1 MATQAPT
8 FGLDGS
14 ELDVMDGLFFNE
26 LTDLP
31 VEPAHNQTLFAQPKS
46 EPPITDEEL
55 IASLPLPH
63 EAPAPPP
70 APPPPPSKPAARGA
84 AKDAADL
91 SETRR
96 ARNREHARR
105 SRCRKKLIIES
116 LQQSLTAYQAENE
129 RLRQFVRAKLGE
141 AEAAPRLEWCEA
153 RSKGEATDT
162 DLTGG
167 ANARMINKY
176 DYGLLEA
183 LKHARRSFVIT
194 DPTLPDNPIV
204 FASGVCA
211 ASFFSFLGPARV
223 DGVTAW
229 PSLRSA
235 RDAPRRGAPERR
247 RRCGPEGSPR
257 HRDAVD
263 AASAHTRTPSP
274 RPGEHASVLGSRR
287 WRMGGTRRHRS
298 PREHTPSPRKHAGG
312 FLSLTG
318 YKLEQVLGR
327 NCRFLQ
333 GPRTDA
339 RAVAKIRDAI
349 KSGRDVQIVLLNYKI
364 DSTTFWNHFFIA
376 ALRDDKGDVVNFLG
390 VQIEVSE
397 RVAVGILQNAEGK
410 AKQPEKGPAVQAAAA
425 AAAAQLPPKSS
436 GTKRERG
443 A

>member
-70 APPPPPSKPAARGA
+70 APPPPPAKPAARGA

-204 FASGVCA
+204 FASGARA

-223 DGVTAW
+223 DGVTARVRVDGVTSW
-229 PSLRSA
+229 PSLR
-235 RDAPRRGAPERR
+235 
-247 RRCGPEGSPR
+247 
-257 HRDAVD
+257 
-263 AASAHTRTPSP
+263 
-274 RPGEHASVLGSRR
+274 
-287 WRMGGTRRHRS
+287 
-298 PREHTPSPRKHAGG
+298 
-312 FLSLTG
+312 LSL
-318 YKLEQVLGR
+318 
-327 NCRFLQ
+327 
-333 GPRTDA
+333 
-339 RAVAKIRDAI
+339 IHI
-349 KSGRDVQIVLLNYKI
+349 
-364 DSTTFWNHFFIA
+364 
-376 ALRDDKGDVVNFLG
+376 
-390 VQIEVSE
+390 
-397 RVAVGILQNAEGK
+397 
-410 AKQPEKGPAVQAAAA
+410 
-425 AAAAQLPPKSS
+425 
-436 GTKRERG
+436 
-443 A
+443 

>member
-70 APPPPPSKPAARGA
+70 APPPPPAKPAARGA

-204 FASGVCA
+204 FASGARA
-211 ASFFSFLGPARV
+211 ASEFCDPREGHAVAATRRARV
-223 DGVTAW
+223 GLGVA
-229 PSLRSA
+229 A
-235 RDAPRRGAPERR
+235 MAHG
-247 RRCGPEGSPR
+247 R
-257 HRDAVD
+257 HR
-263 AASAHTRTPSP
+263 
-274 RPGEHASVLGSRR
+274 
-287 WRMGGTRRHRS
+287 
-298 PREHTPSPRKHAGG
+298 
-312 FLSLTG
+312 
-318 YKLEQVLGR
+318 
-327 NCRFLQ
+327 
-333 GPRTDA
+333 
-339 RAVAKIRDAI
+339 
-349 KSGRDVQIVLLNYKI
+349 
-364 DSTTFWNHFFIA
+364 
-376 ALRDDKGDVVNFLG
+376 
-390 VQIEVSE
+390 VSE
-397 RVAVGILQNAEGK
+397 RTHAVTTKTRRRLPLAHGLQARAGARKELSIF
-410 AKQPEKGPAVQAAAA
+410 AGP
-425 AAAAQLPPKSS
+425 
-436 GTKRERG
+436 
-443 A
+443 

>member
-1 MATQAPT
+1 M
-8 FGLDGS
+8 
-14 ELDVMDGLFFNE
+14 
-26 LTDLP
+26 
-31 VEPAHNQTLFAQPKS
+31 
-46 EPPITDEEL
+46 
-55 IASLPLPH
+55 
-63 EAPAPPP
+63 
-70 APPPPPSKPAARGA
+70 
-84 AKDAADL
+84 
-91 SETRR
+91 
-96 ARNREHARR
+96 
-105 SRCRKKLIIES
+105 IIES

-204 FASGVCA
+204 FASG
-211 ASFFSFLGPARV
+211 AR
-223 DGVTAW
+223 
-229 PSLRSA
+229 
-235 RDAPRRGAPERR
+235 
-247 RRCGPEGSPR
+247 
-257 HRDAVD
+257 
-263 AASAHTRTPSP
+263 AASASYDPRERHAVAATRRARVGLGVAAMAHGRHPTPS
-274 RPGEHASVLGSRR
+274 
-287 WRMGGTRRHRS
+287 T
-298 PREHTPSPRKHAGG
+298 PREHTPSPLEKNTGG

>member
-1 MATQAPT
+1 MSMATQAPT

-70 APPPPPSKPAARGA
+70 APPPPPAKPAARGA

-204 FASGVCA
+204 FASGARA
-211 ASFFSFLGPARV
+211 ASEFCDPREGRRGVVAAR
-223 DGVTAW
+223 GYASMASW
-229 PSLRSA
+229 PSLRSVGA
-235 RDAPRRGAPERR
+235 RDTVDAVRGAPA
-247 RRCGPEGSPR
+247 P
-257 HRDAVD
+257 HA
-263 AASAHTRTPSP
+263 TRST
-274 RPGEHASVLGSRR
+274 RP
-287 WRMGGTRRHRS
+287 
-298 PREHTPSPRKHAGG
+298 
-312 FLSLTG
+312 
-318 YKLEQVLGR
+318 
-327 NCRFLQ
+327 
-333 GPRTDA
+333 
-339 RAVAKIRDAI
+339 
-349 KSGRDVQIVLLNYKI
+349 
-364 DSTTFWNHFFIA
+364 
-376 ALRDDKGDVVNFLG
+376 
-390 VQIEVSE
+390 
-397 RVAVGILQNAEGK
+397 
-410 AKQPEKGPAVQAAAA
+410 
-425 AAAAQLPPKSS
+425 
-436 GTKRERG
+436 
-443 A
+443 

>member
-1 MATQAPT
+1 MSMATQAPT

-70 APPPPPSKPAARGA
+70 APPPPPAKPAARGA

-204 FASGVCA
+204 FASGARA
-211 ASFFSFLGPARV
+211 ASEFCDPREGRRGGVAARRY
-223 DGVTAW
+223 ASMASW
-229 PSLRSA
+229 PSLRSVGA
-235 RDAPRRGAPERR
+235 RDTVDAVRGAPAPHATRSTRPRPHETVPHAHAVAATRR
-247 RRCGPEGSPR
+247 ARVGLG
-257 HRDAVD
+257 V
-263 AASAHTRTPSP
+263 AAMAHGWHATPSFP
-274 RPGEHASVLGSRR
+274 ERTHAVTTKKHRR
-287 WRMGGTRRHRS
+287 LPLAHG
-298 PREHTPSPRKHAGG
+298 
-312 FLSLTG
+312 
-318 YKLEQVLGR
+318 
-327 NCRFLQ
+327 LQ
-333 GPRTDA
+333 A
-339 RAVAKIRDAI
+339 RAGFR
-349 KSGRDVQIVLLNYKI
+349 
-364 DSTTFWNHFFIA
+364 T
-376 ALRDDKGDVVNFLG
+376 
-390 VQIEVSE
+390 
-397 RVAVGILQNAEGK
+397 
-410 AKQPEKGPAVQAAAA
+410 
-425 AAAAQLPPKSS
+425 QLPVPA
-436 GTKRERG
+436 GP
-443 A
+443 

>member
-70 APPPPPSKPAARGA
+70 APPPPPAKPAARGA

-204 FASGVCA
+204 FASGARA
-211 ASFFSFLGPARV
+211 ASFEFTIRAR
-223 DGVTAW
+223 G
-229 PSLRSA
+229 
-235 RDAPRRGAPERR
+235 RRGGVAARRYAGETPSRRGTPERR
-247 RRCGPEGSPR
+247 RRRGPEGSPR
-257 HRDAVD
+257 HR
-263 AASAHTRTPSP
+263 
-274 RPGEHASVLGSRR
+274 
-287 WRMGGTRRHRS
+287 
-298 PREHTPSPRKHAGG
+298 
-312 FLSLTG
+312 
-318 YKLEQVLGR
+318 
-327 NCRFLQ
+327 
-333 GPRTDA
+333 
-339 RAVAKIRDAI
+339 RDAI
-349 KSGRDVQIVLLNYKI
+349 DTNTRPHHK
-364 DSTTFWNHFFIA
+364 TT
-376 ALRDDKGDVVNFLG
+376 
-390 VQIEVSE
+390 
-397 RVAVGILQNAEGK
+397 
-410 AKQPEKGPAVQAAAA
+410 QAA
-425 AAAAQLPPKSS
+425 SS
-436 GTKRERG
+436 RSRATNSSRF
-443 A
+443 

>member
-70 APPPPPSKPAARGA
+70 APPPPPAKPAARGA

-204 FASGVCA
+204 FASGACA
-211 ASFFSFLGPARV
+211 ASFEFAIRARGAAAASRRYGTRRWRHGRV
-223 DGVTAW
+223 YD
-229 PSLRSA
+229 PSERE
-235 RDAPRRGAPERR
+235 APRRGTPERHGR
-247 RRCGPEGSPR
+247 RGPGPPR
-257 HRDAVD
+257 ATRDAVD
-263 AASAHTRTPSP
+263 AASTPRDDPTRARRRRDPES
-274 RPGEHASVLGSRR
+274 ARR
-287 WRMGGTRRHRS
+287 WRGGHPYAVTTKKHRRLPLAH
-298 PREHTPSPRKHAGG
+298 G
-312 FLSLTG
+312 
-318 YKLEQVLGR
+318 
-327 NCRFLQ
+327 LQ
-333 GPRTDA
+333 A
-339 RAVAKIRDAI
+339 RAGFR
-349 KSGRDVQIVLLNYKI
+349 
-364 DSTTFWNHFFIA
+364 
-376 ALRDDKGDVVNFLG
+376 
-390 VQIEVSE
+390 
-397 RVAVGILQNAEGK
+397 
-410 AKQPEKGPAVQAAAA
+410 P
-425 AAAAQLPPKSS
+425 QLPVPA
-436 GTKRERG
+436 G

>member
-1 MATQAPT
+1 MSMATQAPT

-204 FASGVCA
+204 FASGVDA
-211 ASFFSFLGPARV
+211 AS
-223 DGVTAW
+223 DY
-229 PSLRSA
+229 
-235 RDAPRRGAPERR
+235 DPRERR
-247 RRCGPEGSPR
+247 RRRDPES
-257 HRDAVD
+257 
-263 AASAHTRTPSP
+263 
-274 RPGEHASVLGSRR
+274 
-287 WRMGGTRRHRS
+287 TRRSWGRGDGVQVAPDAIDAERTHAFTTKKHRRL
-298 PREHTPSPRKHAGG
+298 PLAHG
-312 FLSLTG
+312 
-318 YKLEQVLGR
+318 
-327 NCRFLQ
+327 LQ
-333 GPRTDA
+333 A
-339 RAVAKIRDAI
+339 RAGFR
-349 KSGRDVQIVLLNYKI
+349 
-364 DSTTFWNHFFIA
+364 T
-376 ALRDDKGDVVNFLG
+376 
-390 VQIEVSE
+390 
-397 RVAVGILQNAEGK
+397 
-410 AKQPEKGPAVQAAAA
+410 
-425 AAAAQLPPKSS
+425 QLPVPA
-436 GTKRERG
+436 GP
-443 A
+443 

>member
-70 APPPPPSKPAARGA
+70 APPPPPAKPAARGA

-204 FASGVCA
+204 FASGVLTASFEFTIRARGAAA
-211 ASFFSFLGPARV
+211 AS
-223 DGVTAW
+223 
-229 PSLRSA
+229 
-235 RDAPRRGAPERR
+235 RRGGTPERR
-247 RRCGPEGSPR
+247 RRRDPES
-257 HRDAVD
+257 
-263 AASAHTRTPSP
+263 
-274 RPGEHASVLGSRR
+274 
-287 WRMGGTRRHRS
+287 TRRSWGRGDGVWVAPDAIDAS
-298 PREHTPSPRKHAGG
+298 PREH
-312 FLSLTG
+312 
-318 YKLEQVLGR
+318 
-327 NCRFLQ
+327 
-333 GPRTDA
+333 
-339 RAVAKIRDAI
+339 
-349 KSGRDVQIVLLNYKI
+349 
-364 DSTTFWNHFFIA
+364 NH
-376 ALRDDKGDVVNFLG
+376 
-390 VQIEVSE
+390 
-397 RVAVGILQNAEGK
+397 
-410 AKQPEKGPAVQAAAA
+410 
-425 AAAAQLPPKSS
+425 
-436 GTKRERG
+436 
-443 A
+443 

>member
-204 FASGVCA
+204 FASGARA
-211 ASFFSFLGPARV
+211 ASFEFTIRAR
-223 DGVTAW
+223 GAAAA
-229 PSLRSA
+229 S
-235 RDAPRRGAPERR
+235 RRGGTPERR
-247 RRCGPEGSPR
+247 RRRGLGPTRRS
-257 HRDAVD
+257 
-263 AASAHTRTPSP
+263 HTRTPSP
-274 RPGEHASVLGSRR
+274 RPESARR
-287 WRMGGTRRHRS
+287 WRGDHHEYSHRRFPLAHGLQAR
-298 PREHTPSPRKHAGG
+298 TGFRKE
-312 FLSLTG
+312 L
-318 YKLEQVLGR
+318 
-327 NCRFLQ
+327 
-333 GPRTDA
+333 
-339 RAVAKIRDAI
+339 
-349 KSGRDVQIVLLNYKI
+349 
-364 DSTTFWNHFFIA
+364 
-376 ALRDDKGDVVNFLG
+376 
-390 VQIEVSE
+390 
-397 RVAVGILQNAEGK
+397 
-410 AKQPEKGPAVQAAAA
+410 
-425 AAAAQLPPKSS
+425 
-436 GTKRERG
+436 
-443 A
+443 

>member
-1 MATQAPT
+1 MAAHVPT

-31 VEPAHNQTLFAQPKS
+31 VEPAPNAQFQAKPA
-46 EPPITDEEL
+46 ITDEEL
-55 IASLPLPH
+55 IASLPLPPA
-63 EAPAPPP
+63 EAAPP
-70 APPPPPSKPAARGA
+70 APAAAAKPAARGA

-116 LQQSLTAYQAENE
+116 LQQSLTAYQEENE
-129 RLRQFVRAKLGE
+129 RLKAFVRAKLGDQE
-141 AEAAPRLEWCEA
+141 AGPRLEWCEA
-153 RSKGEATDT
+153 RSRGEAADAE
-162 DLTGG
+162 LTGG
-167 ANARMINKY
+167 GADARMINKY

-204 FASGVCA
+204 FASGG
-211 ASFFSFLGPARV
+211 FS
-223 DGVTAW
+223 
-229 PSLRSA
+229 
-235 RDAPRRGAPERR
+235 
-247 RRCGPEGSPR
+247 
-257 HRDAVD
+257 
-263 AASAHTRTPSP
+263 
-274 RPGEHASVLGSRR
+274 
-287 WRMGGTRRHRS
+287 
-298 PREHTPSPRKHAGG
+298 
-312 FLSLTG
+312 SLTG

-349 KSGRDVQIVLLNYKI
+349 KHGNDVQIVLLNYKI

-410 AKQPEKGPAVQAAAA
+410 AAPEPGPAVQAAAA
-425 AAAAQLPPKSS
+425 AAAAQLPPKL
-436 GTKRERG
+436 GTKRALE
-443 A
+443 

>member
-70 APPPPPSKPAARGA
+70 APPPPPAKPAARGA

-105 SRCRKKLIIES
+105 SRCRKEWIMES

-204 FASGVCA
+204 FASGMVA
-211 ASFFSFLGPARV
+211 APFLHHSELQGRV
-223 DGVTAW
+223 DGVFMR
-229 PSLRSA
+229 LRRLDVVDAVA
-235 RDAPRRGAPERR
+235 REPTRLVRASGAFARGPGRAYDPRERGAVEAVRR
-247 RRCGPEGSPR
+247 TPR
-257 HRDAVD
+257 HRRDAVD
-263 AASAHTRTPSP
+263 AASPPRGGPTRARRRREPESTPPPLLRENP
-274 RPGEHASVLGSRR
+274 RRHHKTTQAASSRSRATSSSRFWGEIVDFCRARGRTRGRSRKS
-287 WRMGGTRRHRS
+287 GTRSSPEEMSRS
-298 PREHTPSPRKHAGG
+298 CS
-312 FLSLTG
+312 
-318 YKLEQVLGR
+318 
-327 NCRFLQ
+327 
-333 GPRTDA
+333 
-339 RAVAKIRDAI
+339 
-349 KSGRDVQIVLLNYKI
+349 
-364 DSTTFWNHFFIA
+364 
-376 ALRDDKGDVVNFLG
+376 
-390 VQIEVSE
+390 
-397 RVAVGILQNAEGK
+397 
-410 AKQPEKGPAVQAAAA
+410 
-425 AAAAQLPPKSS
+425 
-436 GTKRERG
+436 
-443 A
+443 

>member
-1 MATQAPT
+1 MSMATQAPT

-70 APPPPPSKPAARGA
+70 APPPPPAKPAARGA

-204 FASGVCA
+204 FASGMVA
-211 ASFFSFLGPARV
+211 ASEIYDPREGRRGVVAARRY
-223 DGVTAW
+223 ASMASW
-229 PSLRSA
+229 PSLRSVGA
-235 RDAPRRGAPERR
+235 REAPRRGTPERHGR
-247 RRCGPEGSPR
+247 RGPGSPR
-257 HRDAVD
+257 VTRDAVD
-263 AASAHTRTPSP
+263 AASAPRDGPTR
-274 RPGEHASVLGSRR
+274 ARR
-287 WRMGGTRRHRS
+287 RRDPESTRENTRLH
-298 PREHTPSPRKHAGG
+298 H
-312 FLSLTG
+312 
-318 YKLEQVLGR
+318 
-327 NCRFLQ
+327 
-333 GPRTDA
+333 
-339 RAVAKIRDAI
+339 
-349 KSGRDVQIVLLNYKI
+349 
-364 DSTTFWNHFFIA
+364 
-376 ALRDDKGDVVNFLG
+376 
-390 VQIEVSE
+390 
-397 RVAVGILQNAEGK
+397 
-410 AKQPEKGPAVQAAAA
+410 EKTQAA
-425 AAAAQLPPKSS
+425 SS
-436 GTKRERG
+436 RSRATSSSRF
-443 A
+443 

>member
-70 APPPPPSKPAARGA
+70 APPPPPAKPAARGA

-204 FASGVCA
+204 FASG
-211 ASFFSFLGPARV
+211 
-223 DGVTAW
+223 
-229 PSLRSA
+229 
-235 RDAPRRGAPERR
+235 
-247 RRCGPEGSPR
+247 
-257 HRDAVD
+257 
-263 AASAHTRTPSP
+263 
-274 RPGEHASVLGSRR
+274 
-287 WRMGGTRRHRS
+287 
-298 PREHTPSPRKHAGG
+298 G

-425 AAAAQLPPKSS
+425 AAAAQLPPKS

>member
-1 MATQAPT
+1 MSMATQAPT

-70 APPPPPSKPAARGA
+70 APPPPPAKPAARGA

-167 ANARMINKY
+167 ASANARMINKY

-204 FASGVCA
+204 FASGMIA
-211 ASFFSFLGPARV
+211 ASFFSFLDPARV
-223 DGVTAW
+223 DGVA
-229 PSLRSA
+229 A
-235 RDAPRRGAPERR
+235 R
-247 RRCGPEGSPR
+247 
-257 HRDAVD
+257 
-263 AASAHTRTPSP
+263 
-274 RPGEHASVLGSRR
+274 SRR
-287 WRMGGTRRHRS
+287 WRRCLAELTIRERRTAARYARATPSTRSGGASRATDARRSTPRARRS
-298 PREHTPSPRKHAGG
+298 PSPR
-312 FLSLTG
+312 
-318 YKLEQVLGR
+318 R
-327 NCRFLQ
+327 
-333 GPRTDA
+333 A
-339 RAVAKIRDAI
+339 RVVTLDGVWVARDAI
-349 KSGRDVQIVLLNYKI
+349 DTKTRL
-364 DSTTFWNHFFIA
+364 HH
-376 ALRDDKGDVVNFLG
+376 
-390 VQIEVSE
+390 
-397 RVAVGILQNAEGK
+397 
-410 AKQPEKGPAVQAAAA
+410 EKTQAA
-425 AAAAQLPPKSS
+425 SS
-436 GTKRERG
+436 RSRATSSSRF
-443 A
+443 

>member
-1 MATQAPT
+1 MSMATQAPT

-70 APPPPPSKPAARGA
+70 APPPPPAKPAARGA

-204 FASGVCA
+204 FASGVLTASFEFTIRARGAAA
-211 ASFFSFLGPARV
+211 AS
-223 DGVTAW
+223 
-229 PSLRSA
+229 
-235 RDAPRRGAPERR
+235 RRGGTPGRR
-247 RRCGPEGSPR
+247 RRRGLDPTRRS
-257 HRDAVD
+257 
-263 AASAHTRTPSP
+263 HTRTPSP
-274 RPGEHASVLGSRR
+274 RPGERASMA
-287 WRMGGTRRHRS
+287 WRPPVRRRHEYSHRRL
-298 PREHTPSPRKHAGG
+298 PLAHG
-312 FLSLTG
+312 
-318 YKLEQVLGR
+318 
-327 NCRFLQ
+327 LQ
-333 GPRTDA
+333 A
-339 RAVAKIRDAI
+339 RAGFR
-349 KSGRDVQIVLLNYKI
+349 
-364 DSTTFWNHFFIA
+364 
-376 ALRDDKGDVVNFLG
+376 
-390 VQIEVSE
+390 
-397 RVAVGILQNAEGK
+397 
-410 AKQPEKGPAVQAAAA
+410 P
-425 AAAAQLPPKSS
+425 QLPVPA
-436 GTKRERG
+436 GP
-443 A
+443 

>member
-70 APPPPPSKPAARGA
+70 APPPPPAKPAARGA

-204 FASGVCA
+204 FASGMVA
-211 ASFFSFLGPARV
+211 ASELYDPREG
-223 DGVTAW
+223 
-229 PSLRSA
+229 
-235 RDAPRRGAPERR
+235 RRGVVAAAVRRPDAIDATHAPQHTIDPEYCDATDASPPECPWRQVLAGSRR
-247 RRCGPEGSPR
+247 RRAWPR
-257 HRDAVD
+257 
-263 AASAHTRTPSP
+263 ASVARGALRTTHASTPS
-274 RPGEHASVLGSRR
+274 R
-287 WRMGGTRRHRS
+287 
-298 PREHTPSPRKHAGG
+298 
-312 FLSLTG
+312 
-318 YKLEQVLGR
+318 
-327 NCRFLQ
+327 Q
-333 GPRTDA
+333 GA
-339 RAVAKIRDAI
+339 RA
-349 KSGRDVQIVLLNYKI
+349 
-364 DSTTFWNHFFIA
+364 TTRN
-376 ALRDDKGDVVNFLG
+376 N
-390 VQIEVSE
+390 Q
-397 RVAVGILQNAEGK
+397 
-410 AKQPEKGPAVQAAAA
+410 
-425 AAAAQLPPKSS
+425 
-436 GTKRERG
+436 
-443 A
+443 

>member
-1 MATQAPT
+1 MSMATQAPT

-70 APPPPPSKPAARGA
+70 APPPPPAKPAARGA

-204 FASGVCA
+204 FASGFNA
-211 ASFFSFLGPARV
+211 ASFFLSSVRRAS
-223 DGVTAW
+223 TAS
-229 PSLRSA
+229 PRAFALMASLPGRA
-235 RDAPRRGAPERR
+235 YDPRETHRGAVRQ
-247 RRCGPEGSPR
+247 S
-257 HRDAVD
+257 DAVD
-263 AASAHTRTPSP
+263 AVRRPPRATDATRSP
-274 RPGEHASVLGSRR
+274 RPGEHASVARR
-287 WRMGGTRRHRS
+287 RRMGGT
-298 PREHTPSPRKHAGG
+298 
-312 FLSLTG
+312 
-318 YKLEQVLGR
+318 
-327 NCRFLQ
+327 
-333 GPRTDA
+333 
-339 RAVAKIRDAI
+339 
-349 KSGRDVQIVLLNYKI
+349 
-364 DSTTFWNHFFIA
+364 
-376 ALRDDKGDVVNFLG
+376 
-390 VQIEVSE
+390 
-397 RVAVGILQNAEGK
+397 
-410 AKQPEKGPAVQAAAA
+410 
-425 AAAAQLPPKSS
+425 
-436 GTKRERG
+436 
-443 A
+443 

>member
-1 MATQAPT
+1 MSMATQAPT

-70 APPPPPSKPAARGA
+70 APPPPPAKPAARGA

-204 FASGVCA
+204 FASDVDA

-223 DGVTAW
+223 DGVTAR
-229 PSLRSA
+229 L
-235 RDAPRRGAPERR
+235 
-247 RRCGPEGSPR
+247 
-257 HRDAVD
+257 
-263 AASAHTRTPSP
+263 
-274 RPGEHASVLGSRR
+274 RR
-287 WRMGGTRRHRS
+287 WRHCLADFT
-298 PREHTPSPRKHAGG
+298 
-312 FLSLTG
+312 
-318 YKLEQVLGR
+318 
-327 NCRFLQ
+327 
-333 GPRTDA
+333 
-339 RAVAKIRDAI
+339 I
-349 KSGRDVQIVLLNYKI
+349 
-364 DSTTFWNHFFIA
+364 
-376 ALRDDKGDVVNFLG
+376 
-390 VQIEVSE
+390 
-397 RVAVGILQNAEGK
+397 
-410 AKQPEKGPAVQAAAA
+410 
-425 AAAAQLPPKSS
+425 
-436 GTKRERG
+436 RERG
-443 A
+443 AVAATRRARIDGVWVARDAIDANTRRHHETTQAASSRSRATSSSRC

>member
-1 MATQAPT
+1 MSMATQAPT

-70 APPPPPSKPAARGA
+70 APPPPPAKPAARGA
-84 AKDAADL
+84 AKYAADL

-204 FASGVCA
+204 FASGASA
-211 ASFFSFLGPARV
+211 ASV
-223 DGVTAW
+223 
-229 PSLRSA
+229 SA
-235 RDAPRRGAPERR
+235 P
-247 RRCGPEGSPR
+247 
-257 HRDAVD
+257 
-263 AASAHTRTPSP
+263 
-274 RPGEHASVLGSRR
+274 
-287 WRMGGTRRHRS
+287 
-298 PREHTPSPRKHAGG
+298 
-312 FLSLTG
+312 F
-318 YKLEQVLGR
+318 
-327 NCRFLQ
+327 
-333 GPRTDA
+333 
-339 RAVAKIRDAI
+339 
-349 KSGRDVQIVLLNYKI
+349 
-364 DSTTFWNHFFIA
+364 
-376 ALRDDKGDVVNFLG
+376 
-390 VQIEVSE
+390 
-397 RVAVGILQNAEGK
+397 
-410 AKQPEKGPAVQAAAA
+410 
-425 AAAAQLPPKSS
+425 
-436 GTKRERG
+436 
-443 A
+443 